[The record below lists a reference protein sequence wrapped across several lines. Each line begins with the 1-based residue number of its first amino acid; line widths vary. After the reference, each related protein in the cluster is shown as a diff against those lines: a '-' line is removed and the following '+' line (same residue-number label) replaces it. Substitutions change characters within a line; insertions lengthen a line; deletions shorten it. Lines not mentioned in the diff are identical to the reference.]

1 MKNSLRMIGIFV
13 ILWFGLGI
21 GLAYAMTAPATGG
34 TLSPSSFP
42 NATQSSPTNT
52 ASLQA
57 PGPIN
62 KFAADAGKNSYVS
75 AYQTYAMLL
84 GGLGL
89 LGFSAHHRTNAV

>member
-1 MKNSLRMIGIFV
+1 MIGIFV

-21 GLAYAMTAPATGG
+21 KLATALTAPATGA

-42 NATQSSPTNT
+42 NATQSSPINT

-62 KFAADAGKNSYVS
+62 KFADAGKNSHVS
-75 AYQTYAMLL
+75 AHQTYAMLL
-84 GGLGL
+84 GGLDL
-89 LGFSAHHRTNAV
+89 LGFSARHRTNAV

>member
-1 MKNSLRMIGIFV
+1 MIGIFV

-21 GLAYAMTAPATGG
+21 GLASAMTAPATGA
-34 TLSPSSFP
+34 TLSPSSFS

-62 KFAADAGKNSYVS
+62 KFAADAEKNSHVS
-75 AYQTYAMLL
+75 AHQTYAMLL

-89 LGFSAHHRTNAV
+89 PGFSARHRTNAV